1 MSGMDKAGDRSGVSE
16 VADKPD
22 ELDEAIRDFRLGVHG
37 WSEAA
42 LSRPRTV
49 VASAPRRIW
58 RLALG
63 WTLGC
68 ALVVGGVSGGLY
80 EQHQRRETARVVAAK
95 AAEQQRLAAQERAR
109 QEEEELLAKVDRD
122 VSREVPSAMEPLA
135 RLMAEDESQ

>member
-1 MSGMDKAGDRSGVSE
+1 MSWMGRAGDENEVSK

-22 ELDEAIRDFRLGVHG
+22 ELDEVLREFRLGVHA

-49 VASAPRRIW
+49 AESAPHRVW

-63 WTLGC
+63 WSLGC
-68 ALVVGGVSGGLY
+68 ALLAGGVSGGLY